1 MKRPDLFI
9 LHKPKAPRLEATDN
23 AMKITCDDL
32 SAFVDAYIDDEFD
45 ERDRAEFE
53 AHLAY
58 CDSCRREVD
67 EQIAF
72 TQHFKKVMRAS
83 EPTTPEHLKH
93 NILSM
98 LEQQVSESQAKQ
110 EQARRKQLVN
120 RAGMA
125 AAPIAAT
132 LALALMLPAFT
143 VAPASS
149 APAPIAAQA
158 VDWHH
163 GDFPL
168 EIQDSNPQAV
178 TQWFEDK
185 VSFPV
190 RLPQLAGMDATLVGG
205 RLAQIQDRRAALVLY
220 ELEDGSRMSVMMFD
234 GQGLEVPGDRIK
246 KLGNHD
252 VALLRAKGYEVA
264 VMQER
269 GLTYSLT
276 SDLNEDDFVSLMK
289 ASLTP

>member
-1 MKRPDLFI
+1 
-9 LHKPKAPRLEATDN
+9 
-23 AMKITCDDL
+23 MKITCDDL

-45 ERDRAEFE
+45 ERDRADFE
-53 AHLAY
+53 AHLSY
-58 CDSCRREVD
+58 CESCRHEVD
-67 EQIAF
+67 YQIAF
-72 TQHFKKVMRAS
+72 TQHFKQVMRAG
-83 EPTTPEHLKH
+83 EPATPEHLKH

-98 LEQQVSESQAKQ
+98 LEEQSQTA
-110 EQARRKQLVN
+110 EAGRSQARRKKIFN

-132 LALALMLPAFT
+132 LAIALLLPAFT
-143 VAPASS
+143 IAPAAS
-149 APAPIAAQA
+149 APSPVAAQA

-168 EIQDSNPQAV
+168 EIQDSSPEAV
-178 TQWFEDK
+178 TQWFDGK
-185 VSFPV
+185 VAFPV
-190 RLPQLAGMDATLVGG
+190 RLPQLADAEAKLVGG
-205 RLAQIQDRRAALVLY
+205 RLAQIQDRRAALVVY
-220 ELEDGSRMSVMMFD
+220 ELQDGSRMSVMMFD
-234 GQGLEVPGDRIK
+234 GAGLEVPSDRIQ
-246 KLGNHD
+246 KLGGHD

-264 VMQER
+264 VMQDR